1 MTPDE
6 LMKDS
11 ENFRDKDG
19 FGYIHAE
26 LANKNECM
34 IYLAG
39 HGAAIETIVAEMI
52 KKLAHEMGMPVPALL
67 TKFLLLTIC
76 DDSNDD
82 SDGEEDD
89 DTLTIVESG
98 KPNKTNTQDK
108 ADTPDNPDTT
118 DTPDNP
124 EGPEE

>member
-26 LANKNECM
+26 LANKTECM

-39 HGAAIETIVAEMI
+39 HGAAIEAIVAEMI
-52 KKLAHEMGMPVPALL
+52 KKLAQTLNMPVPALL
-67 TKFLLLTIC
+67 TKFLLMNLC
-76 DDSNDD
+76 DDSKDD
-82 SDGEEDD
+82 SDDD

-98 KPNKTNTQDK
+98 KPSKTNPQDK
-108 ADTPDNPDTT
+108 ADTPDNPDTP

-124 EGPEE
+124 EGKE